1 MMDEPPLTAQDTQ
14 PRICPACGSKISSRA
29 RTCAICG
36 ADAQITPP
44 PQAVT
49 PPPLPKRRISLK
61 HIAIQIA
68 LTILGLILLAGIVW
82 GFTLVVR
89 QRQTAQSAPTP
100 TSEST
105 PAPTPAI
112 TPTDTPTPVS
122 TPALSPTPL
131 PPSQH
136 VVKAGDTLLGI
147 AQQYPWTTVEGIKV
161 LNNLQDDS
169 ILQIGQVLLIPPPPT
184 TPQAGPTAGTII
196 HVVQAGETLLGI
208 AQRYGVSMY
217 TIQSLNNIADPER
230 LQVGQQLVI
239 PVGPTATAT
248 AGTPPTATPQT
259 KYPAPPLLLPLDGAR
274 FEGAEEP
281 ILLQWAAPVLLRA
294 DEWYLVTIERPG
306 RGISETFKTRA
317 TVLYVPTE
325 LYPSPQDTQ
334 RLFRW
339 QVRIVRQIDDRPTF
353 RDVSLPGEIRSFIW
367 LLPQSTPTPT
377 PGPSS

>member
-1 MMDEPPLTAQDTQ
+1 MMDEPPPTAHDTQ

-29 RTCAICG
+29 KTCAICG

-44 PQAVT
+44 PHAIT
-49 PPPLPKRRISLK
+49 PPPLPQRRISLK

-68 LTILGLILLAGIVW
+68 LTILGLVLLAGLVW

-89 QRQTAQSAPTP
+89 QRQIAQATPTP
-100 TSEST
+100 TLESMRVLT
-105 PAPTPAI
+105 PTVSS
-112 TPTDTPTPVS
+112 TDTPTPLP

-131 PPSQH
+131 PPSEY

-147 AQQYPWTTVEGIKV
+147 AQKYPWTTVEGIKV

-184 TPQAGPTAGTII
+184 TPQSGPTAGTII

-208 AQRYGVSMY
+208 AHRYGVSMAV
-217 TIQSLNNIADPER
+217 IQSLNNIANPER
-230 LQVGQQLVI
+230 LLVGQQLII

-248 AGTPPTATPQT
+248 AGASPTATPQT

-274 FEGAEEP
+274 VEGADEP
-281 ILLQWAAPVLLRA
+281 IALQWAAPVLLRA

-306 RGISETFKTRA
+306 RRISETLKTRA
-317 TVLYVPTE
+317 TVLYVPAE

-339 QVRIVRQIDDRPTF
+339 RVQIVRQLDDKPTF
-353 RDVSLPGEIRSFIW
+353 QDVSLPGEIRSFIW